1 MMVASPTFKAPLRR
15 SRDTLG
21 QRLLDVQ
28 VGPATATQDGLVK
41 TSGYT
46 VNGVDVTFGLDGLWP
61 SIVTGTPLML
71 LGDKTEGIVGT
82 RQDIEVTTLDQAVIQ
97 DNTGAII
104 YNLAQQEM
112 VAVKLVMR
120 GAWEVANTINWLQ
133 QTESARFPFAA
144 LVSA

>member
-1 MMVASPTFKAPLRR
+1 MAF
-15 SRDTLG
+15 
-21 QRLLDVQ
+21 
-28 VGPATATQDGLVK
+28 
-41 TSGYT
+41 
-46 VNGVDVTFGLDGLWP
+46 
-61 SIVTGTPLML
+61 VTGTPLML

-82 RQDIEVTTLDQAVIQ
+82 RQDIEVTMLDQAVIQ

-133 QTESARFPFAA
+133 QTESARSPVCGSRLCVNA
-144 LVSA
+144 LEFRTVRGLMRE